1 MDPKKKTKFQADII
15 KAQQTAIKVMDNK
28 NTLATITAIE
38 DKVLA
43 DSSKIVS
50 ELLGFA
56 DITFL
61 EDGTPQYPDS
71 WNDLPTEEL
80 QRRVRVA
87 KLGYMPTADIPHGAK
102 IAVSCM
108 VAIIKARAAK
118 ETGTKVLNI
127 ENAVFPSPSPL
138 KDDIEVLD
146 VDE

>member
-1 MDPKKKTKFQADII
+1 MDQKKKTKVQADII
-15 KAQQTAIKVMDNK
+15 KAQQTALTAIEEK
-28 NTLATITAIE
+28 NNLATITAIE

-71 WNDLPTEEL
+71 WNELPTEEL
-80 QRRVRVA
+80 TRRVRVA

-102 IAVSCM
+102 MAMACM
-108 VAIIKARAAK
+108 VAIIKARASK
-118 ETGTKVLNI
+118 ETGTKVLHI

-138 KDDIEVLD
+138 KDDIEVID